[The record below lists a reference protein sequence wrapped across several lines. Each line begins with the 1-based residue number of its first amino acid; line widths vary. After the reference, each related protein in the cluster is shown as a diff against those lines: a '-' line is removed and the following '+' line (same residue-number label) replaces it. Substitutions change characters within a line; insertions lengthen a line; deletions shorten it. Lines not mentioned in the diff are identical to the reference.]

1 MRVLLIAILAS
12 AALAGCNFT
21 TSSGSEAAQTPEPA
35 AVTLTPVGTADE
47 IPPETDAEIQWAA
60 SVTRVD
66 YLENQGDVT
75 VKMFGMAGGDPAMN
89 GLYTE
94 IAFFESAGDG
104 WRVFRIGDFLDYR
117 IVGTSRGRVDL
128 ELNESTYSATTGEI
142 GSQTRHVVVTWT
154 FGADGQAPETI
165 SLRAATAR

>member
-1 MRVLLIAILAS
+1 MRTSIIAILACATL
-12 AALAGCNFT
+12 AACNFT
-21 TSSGSEAAQTPEPA
+21 ASSGSEAEQTSEPA
-35 AVTLTPVGTADE
+35 AVTLTPVGSGDQ
-47 IPPETDAEIQWAA
+47 IPPETDEQIQWAA

-66 YLENQGDVT
+66 TLENQGDVT

-94 IAFFESAGDG
+94 IAFFQNPADG

-128 ELNESTYSATTGEI
+128 ELNESTYSAETGEI
-142 GSQTRHVVVTWT
+142 GAQTRHVVVTWT
-154 FGADGQAPETI
+154 FGPEGQTPETI
-165 SLRAATAR
+165 TVQAAQAS